1 MCGVEPRCSDLAV
14 MVDVTEMCAVL
25 VVDNISRAV
34 RIQAGVLSPVVEDQL
49 RPHYLTLRHLPD
61 LSPFFS
67 FGFG

>member
-1 MCGVEPRCSDLAV
+1 